1 MYKLHLIFFQET
13 LRNSVTNQKLVRR
26 EKTVRPQKRKLC
38 ELEADDLK
46 IDEQLEELTEMYC
59 PFVRGHYENN
69 IDVPKSRLYEWLRK
83 EHQDTPKY
91 HTWQKDKMFRSIV
104 LGKKTFSA
112 KKDELFFIYFSRKK

>member
-1 MYKLHLIFFQET
+1 M
-13 LRNSVTNQKLVRR
+13 
-26 EKTVRPQKRKLC
+26 
-38 ELEADDLK
+38 K

-69 IDVPKSRLYEWLRK
+69 IDVPKSKLYEWLRK

-112 KKDELFFIYFSRKK
+112 KIDELFFIYFSRKK